1 MAKISNYEILN
12 VIGSGTYATVHKG
25 IDKRTRQIVAIK
37 TIERKKILKAKFSID
52 NLIQG
57 KINFILFS
65 NHSITWGDC
74 FNRD

>member
-1 MAKISNYEILN
+1 MATINNYEILN

-37 TIERKKILKAKFSID
+37 TMERRKILKAKYSID

-57 KINFILFS
+57 KFRLILRLFTYKFYCR
-65 NHSITWGDC
+65 N
-74 FNRD
+74 